1 MRRQANNPIVSPQD
15 ITPSIPSMKVECLL
29 NPGVFRFAG
38 KTWLLVRVA
47 ERPYQTA
54 GEISF
59 PILDAGNEVVV
70 RSVPKDSPLLDLS
83 DPRVINFDGNDYL
96 TTMSHLRLLSST
108 DGLNFK
114 EDKEY
119 LPLFP
124 SDAYEAYGI
133 EDCRVTFLEGRYYLT
148 YTAVS
153 ANGVVVRMRSTDD
166 WKVYTD
172 HGLVLPP
179 HNKDCT
185 LFSEKVN
192 GRYMMLHRPSSPEIG
207 GNYIWLAESDDLF
220 HWGNHKCIA
229 RTREGM
235 WDSARIGAGC
245 APIRTPEGW
254 LMIYHGANEE
264 NRYCLGA
271 MLLDLNDPSKV
282 IARSDRPVM
291 EPQEEYETCGF
302 FNNVIFTNGQLVDGD
317 SITMYYGASDQYIC
331 RADLSVSELLDS
343 LKK

>member
-1 MRRQANNPIVSPQD
+1 MLRQVNNPIVSPQD
-15 ITPSIPSMKVECLL
+15 IIPSIPSMKVECLL

-38 KTWLLVRVA
+38 KIWLLVRVA
-47 ERPYQTA
+47 ERPYQTE

-108 DGLNFK
+108 DGLHFK
-114 EDKEY
+114 EDKDY
-119 LPLFP
+119 RPLFP

-153 ANGVVVRMRSTDD
+153 ANGVAVRMRSTDD

-343 LKK
+343 LK